1 MGLLQNLSGW
11 HAVVIVA
18 VVLLLFGADRLPAL
32 ARGAGESIRA
42 FRTEVRDDDADP
54 SAEPSNAPAPA
65 PQDAGTRMR
74 T

>member
-11 HAVVIVA
+11 HAVVILA

-54 SAEPSNAPAPA
+54 PAEASNASASAPRR
-65 PQDAGTRMR
+65 GTRAPG
-74 T
+74 

>member
-11 HAVVIVA
+11 HAVVILA
-18 VVLLLFGADRLPAL
+18 VVLLLFGANRLPAL

-54 SAEPSNAPAPA
+54 PAEPSSPRAPRDADGRPA
-65 PQDAGTRMR
+65 A
-74 T
+74 